1 MREEQSEEIFQATKL
16 TWSASAL
23 SMKGMRP

>member
-1 MREEQSEEIFQATKL
+1 MREKQAPGTFQATKL

-23 SMKGMRP
+23 SMKGMGL

>member
-1 MREEQSEEIFQATKL
+1 MREEQAEKTFQATKL

-23 SMKGMRP
+23 SMKGMWS